1 MVLQKKQKN
10 NEQRE
15 RQLEEMIQRV
25 ELRPTVSAPALA
37 QVPTMSIPAV
47 SFENPGDR
55 VVFMKTNNSEWD
67 RCK

>member
-1 MVLQKKQKN
+1 
-10 NEQRE
+10 
-15 RQLEEMIQRV
+15 MIQRV
-25 ELRPTVSAPALA
+25 ESRPSTPAPALA